1 MKRYNMSTEILKL
14 NTQQRY
20 LPPKYNKNHFMFNN
34 LFTKLTN
41 LVSKPHA
48 VLVDKYLRMTVS
60 SKDYNITIVF

>member
-20 LPPKYNKNHFMFNN
+20 LPPKYNKNHFM
-34 LFTKLTN
+34 LTN